1 MSELDQYDYEL
12 PRELIA
18 QHPLPRRSD
27 ARLMVVR
34 REAGSIDHAHI
45 RDLPEILK
53 ASDCLVF
60 NDTKVIPA
68 RLVGRRDRTGARWT
82 GLFLGADEQGVWRV
96 LSKTRGKLE
105 VGEAIV
111 VVSWDIQQSV
121 TLRLLSKLEGGI
133 WAVRPEPMG
142 QPLEILA
149 RVGRV
154 PLPPYIRDSEM
165 VDEDVVQYQTVYAS
179 KPGAVAAP
187 TAGLHFTR
195 ELLAE
200 LSMRE
205 VEQQHVTLHVGIGT
219 FRPITAERLDEHVM
233 HSEWCEVP
241 PAVAERL
248 RAARQAGRR
257 IVAVGTTVARTLESA
272 SQHGGLNSYS
282 GPTDLFIRP
291 PYSFRTCDALLT
303 NFHLPR
309 STLLILVRTFG
320 GDGLMKRAYEEAVAE
335 HYRFFSYGD
344 AMLILPWGGGRGSG
358 IRDQGENRRAIDTF
372 GGFCPSC
379 LCTYAEFFAR
389 C

>member
-12 PRELIA
+12 PRDLIA

-34 REAGSIDHAHI
+34 RASGDIDHAYV

-82 GLFLGADEQGVWRV
+82 GLFLGADEHGVWQV

-111 VVSWDIQQSV
+111 IVSWDVQQTV
-121 TLRLLSKLEGGI
+121 TLRLLTKLDGGI
-133 WAVRPEPMG
+133 WAVRPEPLG
-142 QPLEILA
+142 EPLEILS

-165 VDEDVVQYQTVYAS
+165 VDEDVVQYQTVYAE

-195 ELLAE
+195 ELLAD
-200 LSMRE
+200 LSMRGI
-205 VEQQHVTLHVGIGT
+205 EQQRVTLHIGIGT
-219 FRPITAERLDEHVM
+219 FRPISAERLDEHVM
-233 HSEWCEVP
+233 HREWCEI
-241 PAVAERL
+241 PAGAVERL
-248 RAARQAGRR
+248 KLAKQAGRR
-257 IVAVGTTVARTLESA
+257 IVAVGTTVARTLETA
-272 SQHGGLNSYS
+272 SLDGELRPFVGA
-282 GPTDLFIRP
+282 TDLFIRP
-291 PYSFRTCDALLT
+291 PFEFRTCDALLT

-320 GDGLMKRAYEEAVAE
+320 GDALMRRAYDEAIRE
-335 HYRFFSYGD
+335 RYRFFSYGD
-344 AMLILPWGGGRGSG
+344 AMLIV
-358 IRDQGENRRAIDTF
+358 
-372 GGFCPSC
+372 
-379 LCTYAEFFAR
+379 
-389 C
+389 